1 MVFCKMTLRRAT
13 VIRAT
18 HIEMTQQN
26 YMKQNSSKQNDTS
39 AYLMFHSTE
48 QYINY
53 DAPLR

>member
-1 MVFCKMTLRRAT
+1 MTLRRAT